1 MSREFPKICDTL
13 FIDMVARCPA
23 GLLLLAMLV
32 SVECAAPPARLQ
44 LTRRA
49 LIAAT
54 PAVCLG
60 TGASSCRAEVDARF
74 TPRGGLQAKWLEQL
88 RIVLQDQADDL
99 QYGGELAPGGPPSAI
114 PSLLLVPI
122 VQMDAT
128 LAKLEPL
135 LSDESKWDAMLSVLT
150 TGPFA
155 TTEFKRIF
163 NAYSDNIYYASGS
176 SEANA
181 YMLGGATPST
191 AQTTQYLLRN
201 EALRQLG
208 ELKDEIVYQKGL
220 PVAKRE
226 NDVMEES
233 LYACRKA
240 FADYFKLASPEEL
253 KLARTA
259 VYGEGKDAP
268 PNKLARSG

>member
-1 MSREFPKICDTL
+1 MAKSASAS
-13 FIDMVARCPA
+13 V
-23 GLLLLAMLV
+23 LLLALAA
-32 SVECAAPPARLQ
+32 VESARVQ

-49 LIAAT
+49 LVAAA
-54 PAVCLG
+54 PAICLG
-60 TGASSCRAEVDARF
+60 AGASSCRAEVDPRF
-74 TPRGGLQAKWLEQL
+74 TPRQGLQGKWLEQL

-114 PSLLLVPI
+114 PSLQLAQI

-128 LAKLEPL
+128 LAKLEPQL
-135 LSDESKWDAMLSVLT
+135 TDESKWDAMLSVLT
-150 TGPFA
+150 TGPFE
-155 TTEFKRIF
+155 TLEFKRIF

-226 NDVMEES
+226 NDVMTES
-233 LYACRKA
+233 LAACRKA
-240 FADYFKLASPEEL
+240 FADYFKLAPPEEL
-253 KLARTA
+253 KLAKTA